1 LVRTDRPGESPADHI
16 RSHLVANDQSA
27 NPFRPGNGVL
37 PAYLAG
43 REKPLAEFDAFLADS
58 HPLHANWT
66 VTGLR
71 GTGKTVLVETAAA
84 RAEAAGWL
92 TLQRELGERHRD
104 DTRMADALEEDVDAL
119 RRRCGRVGAIE
130 QSVIRS
136 ARLLHVSRIAVAG
149 LSMEPEP
156 LAPRPPADRMSDA
169 LMRLDEALKA
179 AHRPGA
185 LLLYDEG
192 HLLADDRSRE
202 RYPLSSLL
210 AALGAVQRSGEPRV
224 RIVLTGLPTLSINLK
239 RARTY
244 AERMFRHVVLA
255 NLERGDA
262 WDALTIPLSRTPRR
276 FSTSLVGEIVE
287 ATAGYPYFVQW
298 FGAYLWRAVPADE
311 VTTAAYRSVEPALLH
326 ELDLA
331 FFEDRFEGAAPA
343 EQAVLVAMARQR
355 TAVDIAALRG
365 ALPEQASLDTLVRRL
380 VERGLLYRSGRARY
394 DFALPMFRAY
404 LGRRERDL
412 TELTDLV
419 RTVSSEPQRPRG

>member
-1 LVRTDRPGESPADHI
+1 
-16 RSHLVANDQSA
+16 LVANDQSA

-43 REKPLAEFDAFLADS
+43 REKPLAEFDAFVADP

-104 DTRMADALEEDVDAL
+104 DARLAEAVEEDIDALH
-119 RRRCGRVGAIE
+119 RRCGRVGAIE
-130 QSVIRS
+130 QSVARR
-136 ARLLHVSRIAVAG
+136 ARLLRPSRVSIGGVEF
-149 LSMEPEP
+149 EPEP
-156 LAPRPPADRMSDA
+156 IAPRSPADRMRNA
-169 LMRLDEALKA
+169 LIRLSEAVAA

-185 LLLYDEG
+185 LLLYDEA
-192 HLLADDRSRE
+192 HLLTDDKSRE

-224 RIVLTGLPTLSINLK
+224 RVVLTGLPTLSVNLK

-244 AERMFRHVVLA
+244 AERMFRHVVLS

-262 WDALTIPLSRTPRR
+262 WDALTIPLGRTPRR
-276 FSTSLVGEIVE
+276 FATSLVGEIVE
-287 ATAGYPYFVQW
+287 STGGYPYFVQF

-311 VTTAAYRSVEPALLH
+311 VTSAAYRAVKPALFH

-331 FFEDRFEGAAPA
+331 FFDDRFEGASAA
-343 EQAVLVAMARQR
+343 EQAVLMAMAEDPGRAHISDIRQR
-355 TAVDIAALRG
+355 LPDLANPDELTRRLLDRGLVYRAARG
-365 ALPEQASLDTLVRRL
+365 A
-380 VERGLLYRSGRARY
+380 Y
-394 DFALPMFRAY
+394 DFALPLFRSY
-404 LGRRERDL
+404 LQRRL
-412 TELTDLV
+412 ELTD
-419 RTVSSEPQRPRG
+419 RVSSVRNRDAVR

>member
-1 LVRTDRPGESPADHI
+1 
-16 RSHLVANDQSA
+16 VAHEQSA

-43 REKPLAEFDAFLADS
+43 REKPLAEFDAFVADS
-58 HPLHANWT
+58 QPLHANWT

-92 TLQRELGERHRD
+92 TLEREVGERHRD
-104 DTRMADALEEDVDAL
+104 DARLAEAIEEDVDAL
-119 RRRCGRVGAIE
+119 VRRCGLAAALE
-130 QSVIRS
+130 QSVARS
-136 ARLLHVSRIAVAG
+136 ARLLRPSRVSVAG
-149 LSMEPEP
+149 ISFEPEP
-156 LAPRPPADRMSDA
+156 AAPRSPADRMQDA
-169 LMRLDEALKA
+169 LVRLSEALA
-179 AHRPGA
+179 GADRPGA

-192 HLLADDRSRE
+192 HLLADDKARE

-210 AALGAVQRSGEPRV
+210 AALGAVQRSGDPRV
-224 RIVLTGLPTLSINLK
+224 RIVLTGLPTLSVNLK

-262 WDALTIPLSRTPRR
+262 WDALTIPLARTSRR
-276 FSTSLVGEIVE
+276 FATAVVGEIVE
-287 ATAGYPYFVQW
+287 ATGGYPYFLQY
-298 FGAYLWRAVPADE
+298 FGAYLWRAAPTDE
-311 VTTAAYRSVEPALLH
+311 VTSAVYRSLEPSLLH

-331 FFEDRFEGAAPA
+331 FFEDRFEGASPA
-343 EQAVLVAMARQR
+343 EQAVLAVMARHR
-355 TAVDIAALRG
+355 IAVDVADLRR
-365 ALPEQASLDTLVRRL
+365 ALPDQASLDTLVRRL
-380 VERGLLYRSGRARY
+380 VERGLLYRTGRARY

-404 LGRRERDL
+404 LGRRDRDR

-419 RTVSSEPQRPRG
+419 RAVRSDPPRADD

>member
-1 LVRTDRPGESPADHI
+1 
-16 RSHLVANDQSA
+16 LVANDQSA
-27 NPFRPGNGVL
+27 NPFRPGNGAL

-92 TLQRELGERHRD
+92 TLERELGERHRD
-104 DTRMADALEEDVDAL
+104 DARLAEAIEEDVDAL
-119 RRRCGRVGAIE
+119 VRRCGRTAAIE
-130 QSVIRS
+130 QSVSRS
-136 ARLLHVSRIAVAG
+136 ARLLRPSRVSIGGVEF
-149 LSMEPEP
+149 EPEP
-156 LAPRPPADRMSDA
+156 IATRPPADRMRLA
-169 LMRLDEALKA
+169 LVRLSQALSNA
-179 AHRPGA
+179 DRAGA
-185 LLLYDEG
+185 LLSYDEA

-210 AALGAVQRSGEPRV
+210 AAVAAVQRSGEPNV
-224 RIVLTGLPTLSINLK
+224 RLILTGLPTLSINLK

-255 NLERGDA
+255 YLERGDA
-262 WDALTIPLSRTPRR
+262 WDALTIPMARTSRR
-276 FSTSLVGEIVE
+276 FATSVVGEIVE
-287 ATAGYPYFVQW
+287 ATAGYPYFLQW
-298 FGAYLWRAVPADE
+298 FGAYLWRAVPSDE
-311 VTTAAYRSVEPALLH
+311 VTSAAYRSVEPALLH

-343 EQAVLVAMARQR
+343 EQAVLAAMGRQR
-355 TAVDIAALRG
+355 SAVDIASLRG

-380 VERGLLYRSGRARY
+380 VERGLLYRAGRARY
-394 DFALPMFRAY
+394 DFALPMFRDY
-404 LGRRERDL
+404 LGRRDRGL
-412 TELTDLV
+412 TGLTDPV
-419 RTVSSEPQRPRG
+419 RVVRSPTPAADG